1 MSLDRKS
8 FHLLQQKPGRFWLSQ
23 FLYKVNH
30 MTCAMLNIQRDAD
43 STAALCGLPA
53 LTASD
58 SIINLWSLTVWVQV

>member
-1 MSLDRKS
+1 
-8 FHLLQQKPGRFWLSQ
+8 
-23 FLYKVNH
+23 